1 MSLHMNESEAIFHGR
16 IKQCHVQRE
25 RMAELISYYQQGNAI
40 LLSSTEE
47 LTDLQDALEQDKL
60 NFSNDMVID
69 MIIEYV
75 QQQRDD
81 NDFGQILQ
89 KLKIASIDDHCS
101 PGLAY
106 PKYSD
111 DSYYIEIS
119 QDISKRMRLLGDLLA
134 VLFMLEESL
143 QSDEEQAL
151 SVLLQASRQRY
162 LEGEEFPPAY
172 NIAQLLM
179 AKCDQQ
185 YGDNFTDRYVA
196 YAREIYEMAMAFL
209 IGHEIGHHFYGHT
222 VQKPALGEKS
232 QIAELKADGF
242 ALDFAFCYLKS
253 AYFNENHVYGIHM
266 FTGVYIP
273 LLASQQLCN
282 NIFLG
287 TNSHPALITRL
298 VGVQRGLHKIID
310 ESAWR
315 ETQHYRN
322 TLCQLIDFPLNSI
335 QN

>member
-1 MSLHMNESEAIFHGR
+1 M
-16 IKQCHVQRE
+16 
-25 RMAELISYYQQGNAI
+25 
-40 LLSSTEE
+40 
-47 LTDLQDALEQDKL
+47 LEQK
-60 NFSNDMVID
+60 
-69 MIIEYV
+69 
-75 QQQRDD
+75 
-81 NDFGQILQ
+81 
-89 KLKIASIDDHCS
+89 
-101 PGLAY
+101 
-106 PKYSD
+106 
-111 DSYYIEIS
+111 
-119 QDISKRMRLLGDLLA
+119 DLE
-134 VLFMLEESL
+134 M
-143 QSDEEQAL
+143 
-151 SVLLQASRQRY
+151 
-162 LEGEEFPPAY
+162 
-172 NIAQLLM
+172 IAQIVTKAM
-179 AKCDQQ
+179 EPIKADIAEVK
-185 YGDNFTDRYVA
+185 TD
-196 YAREIYEMAMAFL
+196 
-209 IGHEIGHHFYGHT
+209 
-222 VQKPALGEKS
+222 
-232 QIAELKADGF
+232 IAELKADGF